1 MVDTLETALRFGLTV
16 IAPGSEALEGSIVT
30 PSEATTPEQ
39 FQQNTSYWI
48 RLTIAVNEIS
58 AAMGNEFFYPFTI
71 SPRVLE
77 KLEFVHLMVTSG
89 SSLPSLRGSAEQTRQ
104 QADHKKDEEHEEED
118 LRNTSESARDP
129 DKPKYAGEQR

>member
-1 MVDTLETALRFGLTV
+1 
-16 IAPGSEALEGSIVT
+16 
-30 PSEATTPEQ
+30 
-39 FQQNTSYWI
+39 
-48 RLTIAVNEIS
+48 
-58 AAMGNEFFYPFTI
+58 
-71 SPRVLE
+71 
-77 KLEFVHLMVTSG
+77 MVTSG